1 MSQSALALALLDHL
15 DDGDA
20 GLVCPDGRRLLLRV
34 LVRAG
39 ALLGHVHLRHA
50 ELVAPLL
57 LPRAVSAVRQR
68 RLRGRR
74 GGRQGVAAVPAAAAA
89 VVEVLVAPVVEGL
102 LQLPEEEEAEV
113 SGTRLLS
120 PERSN
125 VFLCTYKALRRN
137 WL

>member
-20 GLVCPDGRRLLLRV
+20 GLVGPDGRRLLLRV

-57 LPRAVSAVRQR
+57 LPGAVSAVRQR

-74 GGRQGVAAVPAAAAA
+74 GGRQGVAVPAAAA

-102 LQLPEEEEAEV
+102 LQLPEEEAEV

-125 VFLCTYKALRRN
+125 VFLCTHKALRRN

>member
-20 GLVCPDGRRLLLRV
+20 GLVGPDGRRLLLRV

-50 ELVAPLL
+50 ELVAALL
-57 LPRAVSAVRQR
+57 LPGAVSAVRQR

-74 GGRQGVAAVPAAAAA
+74 GGRQGVAVPAAAAA
-89 VVEVLVAPVVEGL
+89 VVEVLVAPVVERF
-102 LQLPEEEEAEV
+102 LQFPEEEEAEV

-125 VFLCTYKALRRN
+125 VFLCTHKALRRN